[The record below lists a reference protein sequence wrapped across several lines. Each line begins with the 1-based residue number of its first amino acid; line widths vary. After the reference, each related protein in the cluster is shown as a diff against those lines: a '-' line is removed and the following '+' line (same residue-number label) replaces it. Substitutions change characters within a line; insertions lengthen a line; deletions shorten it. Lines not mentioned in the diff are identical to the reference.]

1 MAKHAKNIE
10 GDKGAWALYD
20 ELIEGVPADVMVT
33 DYALGVYW
41 SYVNAESGC
50 GIAWTARG
58 GVKGK
63 EIVDW
68 RGRSLR
74 DMAAL
79 AKSWC
84 FEDATLGVAALNAW
98 YGREENLLA
107 LGAVIEGSPEAA
119 KLCAVEAG
127 EGVALEAEADG
138 GAASGDMLVTTATVT
153 LIDDADGGRRHAGS
167 GRDLGGF
174 ELRRPELEAFAEAE
188 GRLPRVAVVGH
199 FPHMEQLA
207 EYTDLTVLERNVR
220 SDLDT
225 PDPACEY
232 VLPACDFAFVTG
244 VTLINKTAPRI
255 LQLAENCRLTM
266 VGPSVVASP
275 ALIDRGVGLLAGRYV
290 VDPERVR
297 FSCTTGFPF
306 GSALRN
312 YAIGC

>member
-1 MAKHAKNIE
+1 MSRGEKNPW
-10 GDKGAWALYD
+10 DLYD
-20 ELIEGVPADVMVT
+20 ELIEGVPADLVVT

-41 SYVNAESGC
+41 SCVNAESGC
-50 GIAWTARG
+50 GLAWTARG
-58 GVKGK
+58 GVKGAA
-63 EIVDW
+63 VADW
-68 RGRSLR
+68 RGRRLR

-107 LGAVIEGSPEAA
+107 M
-119 KLCAVEAG
+119 
-127 EGVALEAEADG
+127 
-138 GAASGDMLVTTATVT
+138 GAAIEEKS
-153 LIDDADGGRRHAGS
+153 DADTASEQARIARDNASGLDRRHAGS

-174 ELRRPELEAFAEAE
+174 ELQRPRMEAFAAE
-188 GRLPRVAVVGH
+188 QGRLPRVAVVGH

-225 PDPACEY
+225 PDPGCEF
-232 VLPACDFAFVTG
+232 VLPTCDFAFVTG
-244 VTLINKTAPRI
+244 VTLINKTAPRV
-255 LQLAENCRLTM
+255 LELAAGSQLTM
-266 VGPSVVASP
+266 VGPSVVASTV
-275 ALIDRGVGLLAGRYV
+275 LLHRGVNLLAGRYV

-297 FSCTTGFPF
+297 FCCTTGFPF
-306 GSALRN
+306 GSSLSN